1 MKAWRNEA
9 AIALKEAFTEK
20 HKGLTPQR
28 GYARSV
34 ARIVARGAKSKGIP
48 SALFYQLLVHAGW
61 AHVIKDQPNE
71 IHVPIASD
79 LESRALYSPIGHDET
94 HDEFGDPIA
103 DPIDLMVGLA
113 IPPYHPDPDHPIF
126 S

>member
-9 AIALKEAFTEK
+9 ARALKEAFTKK
-20 HKGLTPQR
+20 HKGLTPQL

-61 AHVIKDQPNE
+61 AHVIKDQPDE
-71 IHVPIASD
+71 LPAPIASD
-79 LESRALYSPIGHDET
+79 LESKSVYSVLTD
-94 HDEFGDPIA
+94 
-103 DPIDLMVGLA
+103 DLGGPVFPFA
-113 IPPYHPDPDHPIF
+113 SHPVL
-126 S
+126 